1 MCAHER
7 AKEGDMILLVS
18 TSSRAKDCAAALE
31 QGARQKVALANSVGR
46 ALARL
51 QAAEFDALVVD
62 ESLVE
67 IDDSAIDALLNHAG
81 MAMPIYINLGLHRT
95 ERVVREVQAGL
106 MRKHVERLGARRSA
120 VSELQ
125 GQLRG
130 DVTGILLASELALR
144 ESSLPPQVADRISS
158 VHKLAE
164 QMRSRLEPAM
174 AG

>member
-1 MCAHER
+1 
-7 AKEGDMILLVS
+7 MILLVT

-31 QGARQKVALANSVGR
+31 QEVRQKVVLANSVSR

-51 QAAEFDALVVD
+51 QSAEFDALVVD

-106 MRKHVERLGARRSA
+106 IRKHAERLGARRSA

-125 GQLRG
+125 SQLRC

-144 ESSLPPQVADRISS
+144 ESSLPPLVADRINS

-164 QMRSRLEPAM
+164 QMRSRLEPARLR
-174 AG
+174 

>member
-1 MCAHER
+1 
-7 AKEGDMILLVS
+7 MILLVT
-18 TSSRAKDCAAALE
+18 TSGRAKECAAALE
-31 QGARQKVALANSVGR
+31 QSARQKVAIANSVGR
-46 ALARL
+46 ALVRL
-51 QAAEFDALVVD
+51 QSGEYDALVID

-67 IDDSAIDALLNHAG
+67 IDDGAIDALLNHAA

-120 VSELQ
+120 MCELQ
-125 GQLRG
+125 IQLRG

-144 ESSLPPQVADRISS
+144 ESALPPRVADRINS

-164 QMRSRLEPAM
+164 QMRSRLQPAIS
-174 AG
+174 G

>member
-1 MCAHER
+1 
-7 AKEGDMILLVS
+7 MILLVT

-31 QGARQKVALANSVGR
+31 QGARQKVALANSVSR

-51 QAAEFDALVVD
+51 QSAEFDALVVD

-67 IDDSAIDALLNHAG
+67 IDDTAIDALLNHAG

-95 ERVVREVQAGL
+95 ERVIREVQAGL

-125 GQLRG
+125 CQLRG

-144 ESSLPPQVADRISS
+144 ESSLPPSVADRINS

-164 QMRSRLEPAM
+164 QMRSRLEPAV

>member
-1 MCAHER
+1 
-7 AKEGDMILLVS
+7 MILLVT
-18 TSSRAKDCAAALE
+18 TSSRAKECAAALE
-31 QGARQKVALANSVGR
+31 QSARQKVCLANSVAR

-51 QAAEFDALVVD
+51 QESEYDALIVD

-106 MRKHVERLGARRSA
+106 MRKHAERLGAQRSA
-120 VSELQ
+120 VTELQ
-125 GQLRG
+125 SQLRC

-144 ESSLPPQVADRISS
+144 ESSLPPRVADRINS

-164 QMRSRLEPAM
+164 QMRSRLEPAVVQ
-174 AG
+174 